1 MYPKE
6 MDTTDNNKE
15 MAAVATAQRKWE
27 WNMIVVLAFA
37 ITVVA
42 WISMIF
48 NEYVSFWSAIAAL
61 AVSGVAVAKLSR
73 CFMRDVAVTCI
84 LANAVLLLVYGI
96 FYFALEYAIK
106 MI

>member
-1 MYPKE
+1 METAFDEKGMTE
-6 MDTTDNNKE
+6 V
-15 MAAVATAQRKWE
+15 AAASHKWE
-27 WNMIVVLAFA
+27 WNMCVVLAFA
-37 ITVVA
+37 MTVVA

-61 AVSGVAVAKLSR
+61 VLSAVTVAKMPR
-73 CFMRDVAVTCI
+73 CFMREVAITCV
-84 LANAVLLLVYGI
+84 LSNAVLLLVYGI

>member
-1 MYPKE
+1 METADK
-6 MDTTDNNKE
+6 DTD
-15 MAAVATAQRKWE
+15 MADAQAAPRKWE
-27 WNMIVVLAFA
+27 WNVCVVLAFA

-61 AVSGVAVAKLSR
+61 VLASVAVAKLKR

>member
-1 MYPKE
+1 METAYKE
-6 MDTTDNNKE
+6 NDRADV
-15 MAAVATAQRKWE
+15 AAAPRKWE
-27 WNMIVVLAFA
+27 WNACVVLAFA

-61 AVSGVAVAKLSR
+61 VISAVAVAKLKRS
-73 CFMRDVAVTCI
+73 FMRDVAVTCI
-84 LANAVLLLVYGI
+84 LANAILLLVYGI